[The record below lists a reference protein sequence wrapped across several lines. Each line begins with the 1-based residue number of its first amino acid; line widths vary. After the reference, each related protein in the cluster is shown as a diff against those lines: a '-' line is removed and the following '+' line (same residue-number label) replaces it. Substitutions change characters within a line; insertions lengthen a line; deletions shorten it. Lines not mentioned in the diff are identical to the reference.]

1 MSAWGLNEWGDIA
14 NIVIAVA
21 SVATAIVTAVVLF
34 KQYHLQQEQLNA
46 QQLEH
51 QPEFTF
57 SDSTKSLTI
66 SNTGDSMSTP
76 AQIALH
82 PLIFIEI
89 ERFIPNSEE
98 SSSYLYCV
106 EYKKFNSYI
115 CTDNFKGEILA
126 CFKTPTNNGRTL
138 TSKLDTLKK
147 AISKKVA
154 DDENL
159 LKCKVE
165 TFDLTKIKYKDRY
178 KISRT
183 LYYIGNNEISEE
195 CYNDIFKVIKNAN
208 SPININDLDNI
219 EILEDVT
226 CFERVMHI
234 R

>member
-1 MSAWGLNEWGDIA
+1 MDTWGLNEWGDVA

-21 SVATAIVTAVVLF
+21 SVATAIVTTVVLF
-34 KQYHLQQEQLNA
+34 RQYYLQQEQLNA

-51 QPEFTF
+51 QPEYTF
-57 SDSTKSLTI
+57 NNSRKSLII
-66 SNTGDSMSTP
+66 SNTGDSMSSP

-98 SSSYLYCV
+98 SLSYLYCV

-115 CTDNFKGEILA
+115 CTDNFKGEILT
-126 CFKTPTNNGRTL
+126 CFKNPTNNDKIL
-138 TSKLDTLKK
+138 TSKLDILQK
-147 AISKKVA
+147 AISKNIA

-183 LYYIGNNEISEE
+183 LYYIGSNEISED
-195 CYNDIFKVIKNAN
+195 CYNNIFKVIKNAN
-208 SPININDLDNI
+208 SPIDINDLDNS
-219 EILEDVT
+219 EILEDVSR
-226 CFERVMHI
+226 FERVMHI